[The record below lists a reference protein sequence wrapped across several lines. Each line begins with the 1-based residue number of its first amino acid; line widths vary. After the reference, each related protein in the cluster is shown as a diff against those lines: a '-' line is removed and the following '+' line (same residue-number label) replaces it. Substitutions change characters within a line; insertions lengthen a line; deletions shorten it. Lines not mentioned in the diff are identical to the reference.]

1 MTDIRAVCWEAIS
14 CLSGRAKGCGNVC
27 KKVFGKPELQKRNL
41 LMAISSFRNFS
52 ILFLYF
58 TRGHMKITQKTKQ
71 VPLQSAFLFSAV
83 NSKRKCLRQ
92 PSRNKYNKRIP
103 YNLRQISRMDLKR
116 ENASDQVEVRCGF
129 TSIFRRGWCAISG
142 YCRHPLD
149 YCFIRTAPCY

>member
-1 MTDIRAVCWEAIS
+1 MFA
-14 CLSGRAKGCGNVC
+14 
-27 KKVFGKPELQKRNL
+27 KKVFGKPEVVEEEPFDGHFQFSEIL
-41 LMAISSFRNFS
+41 AYCSFTS
-52 ILFLYF
+52 
-58 TRGHMKITQKTKQ
+58 RGDTVTNEDYSKTKH
-71 VPLQSAFLFSAV
+71 VPLQSAFLFSTV
-83 NSKRKCLRQ
+83 NSKRKCLHQ